1 MKQNFKISLCS
12 CFFFSFFISGFAYA
26 KIITKPVTYEEGSI
40 VLEGFLAYDDSVK
53 SGTQPGV
60 VIVHDWMGVSDYTKR
75 RAQEMAELGYVAFAA
90 DIYGRGIRPQS
101 PEAASSEAG
110 KYKSDRKKM
119 RARAQAAVDKLKS
132 LKLADP
138 NKLVA
143 MGYCFGGTTVL
154 ELARS
159 GSPDIK
165 AVVTFH
171 GGLDSPTPADGKNIK
186 ARLLILHGADDPF
199 VSAKD
204 IAAFQQ
210 ELRDAKV
217 DWQMIYYSGAVHSFS
232 DPRAGND
239 NSKGAA
245 YNAVADK
252 RSFQAMKAFFADA
265 LGLENSSSSAQ
276 PSKK

>member
-1 MKQNFKISLCS
+1 MKQNFKISL
-12 CFFFSFFISGFAYA
+12 FSFFIFSFFIFDLAHA
-26 KIITKPVTYEEGSI
+26 KIVTKPVTYEEGSV
-40 VLEGFLAYDDSVK
+40 VLEGFLAYDDSAK
-53 SGTQPGV
+53 PGNQPGV
-60 VIVHDWMGVSDYTKR
+60 VIVHDWMGLGDYAKS
-75 RAQEMAELGYVAFAA
+75 RATQMAELGYVVFAA
-90 DIYGRGIRPQS
+90 DIYGRGVRPQS
-101 PEAASSEAG
+101 QEAAASEAG
-110 KYKSDRKKM
+110 KYKGDRKKL

-159 GSPDIK
+159 GSSDVK

-186 ARLLILHGADDPF
+186 AKLLILHGADDPY
-199 VSAKD
+199 VPAKD
-204 IAAFQQ
+204 VAAFQQ
-210 ELRDAKV
+210 ELRDANV

-232 DPRAGND
+232 DPKAGSD

-245 YNAVADK
+245 YNASADK
-252 RSFQAMKAFFADA
+252 RSFQAMKTFFADT
-265 LGLENSSSSAQ
+265 LGLETSASA
-276 PSKK
+276 PAKK